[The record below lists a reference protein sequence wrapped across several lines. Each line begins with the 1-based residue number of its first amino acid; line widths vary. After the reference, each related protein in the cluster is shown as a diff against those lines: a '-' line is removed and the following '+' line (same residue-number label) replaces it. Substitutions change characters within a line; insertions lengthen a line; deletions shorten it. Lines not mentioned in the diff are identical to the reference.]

1 MLTYDGRAS
10 YLLIFLCMTGSVVP
24 KAAAWGLD
32 HDLGIINPRR
42 LRRIES
48 GNVRRSLADSQL
60 SAGLDYVRGDL
71 FSQPYSHYIISYMLG
86 FLMIFRGSSPTAV
99 LGWPQSSTYESLNR
113 LNCAA
118 GMVVAFD
125 ELAQDKNAMITGDKW
140 RRHMMHLFSLLAGT
154 QLLEIRFSD
163 LELSELSPL
172 HRVLTTRPK
181 QGQMKLN
188 ERVLKKLIPPV
199 NAPSAATDALSPARA
214 AMMDRYPIE
223 ILDGVAE
230 HEKSHLEMHA
240 PTYDQAV
247 NARIVRLISKRFK
260 EGGVAMHEAIVSRIY
275 QEIALGNSAFKQA
288 LKIARVRF
296 PFPYAQLLEVVKLF
310 VICVTPFVVLSKTDT
325 ATHPAQAWLN
335 TLWSMFHAFFVAFNF
350 VAMTK
355 VAQEMEDPFGV
366 DSNDLPLLSM
376 HDELNFRLEK
386 LTSEKPPAVDFHY
399 NPGSKYSMKGRDAMF
414 SAMGD
419 SQRSAATTATPSSSS
434 YSTTNAGSNLTVSL
448 IRRTA
453 EPHPTDAAIR
463 WLARLGAILECV
475 ERLAKPR
482 GQAVGEGVEGS
493 AAPARQGEA
502 AAGLTECYLLC
513 NLFLRMCV
521 HVSSR

>member
-24 KAAAWGLD
+24 KAAAWGLAAAF
-32 HDLGIINPRR
+32 LTLVASAASNPVMY
-42 LRRIES
+42 
-48 GNVRRSLADSQL
+48 GGTADSQL

-86 FLMIFRGSSPTAV
+86 FLMIFRVQLSYQRYWDGLES
-99 LGWPQSSTYESLNR
+99 LYESLNR

-434 YSTTNAGSNLTVSL
+434 CSTANAGSNLTVSVSSAVPPSPIPPML
-448 IRRTA
+448 QSDGSLASERSSNASNASPSRAARRWA
-453 EPHPTDAAIR
+453 RASKEA
-463 WLARLGAILECV
+463 LSRLGKEKQLQV
-475 ERLAKPR
+475 
-482 GQAVGEGVEGS
+482 
-493 AAPARQGEA
+493 
-502 AAGLTECYLLC
+502 
-513 NLFLRMCV
+513 
-521 HVSSR
+521 